1 MTELRSLR
9 QDEWIRLCETIRRGY
24 CILILGPDIAVDPDQ
39 DDSLPLSD
47 QLAHLLLKEC
57 EINLESNSI
66 NADLPLAAELFLKS
80 QQKDRFDL
88 EIKSDR
94 FLQGL
99 EGKTT
104 QVHRNLAALP
114 FRLIIKTTHDQ
125 LIETA
130 LQENGV
136 DKRPKISWY
145 NFKDP
150 NRHAITLSSDPTQ
163 PLVYGLFGDRSQL
176 DSLVLSESDLLD
188 FIVKVARG
196 SSTLPDEIAA
206 QLADP
211 QKAFL
216 FLGFGFHRW
225 YARILVHLF
234 RAHRRG
240 ARSIALEQETVYNSN
255 AWQETALFFDSA
267 YAISF
272 RNQSWL
278 DFSSTLLDK
287 FTSYTETRK
296 IIPSVK
302 PVSGMPKL
310 FLCHDND
317 DAEKVADLELKLRDN
332 GFETWLDSQQL
343 RGGEE
348 WDRRIKRVIGTSV
361 DYVLVLESP
370 KLVSK
375 VKGYVFKEI
384 DAALERQKEM
394 RRGFSFLIPTTLE
407 SCEGLSELNHLQR
420 MDITTE
426 AGFERLCEDILRDWQ
441 KQQGLATSGESL

>member
-9 QDEWIRLCETIRRGY
+9 QDEWTRLCETIRRGH
-24 CILILGPDIAVDPDQ
+24 CILVLGPDIAIDADQ
-39 DDSLPLSD
+39 KDSLPLSD
-47 QLAHLLLKEC
+47 QLAQLLFKEC
-57 EINLESNSI
+57 DIDPESI
-66 NADLPLAAELFLKS
+66 PANADLPLAAELFLKS

-88 EIKSDR
+88 EIKTDT
-94 FLQGL
+94 FLRQY
-99 EGKTT
+99 EGRSTPI
-104 QVHRNLAALP
+104 HRSLAALP
-114 FRLIIKTTHDQ
+114 FRLIIKTTHDHY
-125 LIETA
+125 IETA
-130 LQENGV
+130 LQEEGV
-136 DKRPKISWY
+136 EKRPKAGWY

-150 NRHAITLSSDPTQ
+150 NRHTVTLSDDPNQ

-196 SSTLPDEIAA
+196 SSTLPDKIAA
-206 QLADP
+206 QLADT

-225 YARILVHLF
+225 YARILLHLF

-240 ARSIALEQETVYNSN
+240 ARSIALEQEAVYHSN
-255 AWQETALFFDSA
+255 AWQETALFFDST

-272 RNQSWL
+272 HNQSWRE
-278 DFSSTLLDK
+278 FSSTLLEQ
-287 FTSYTETRK
+287 FRGYTETRQAV
-296 IIPSVK
+296 PSAK
-302 PVSGMPKL
+302 PVSGAPKL

-317 DAEKVADLELKLRDN
+317 DAERIAALELKLSEH
-332 GFETWLDSQQL
+332 GFETWLDRQHL

-348 WDRRIKRVIGTSV
+348 WDRRINQVIGKSV

-375 VKGYVFKEI
+375 AKGYVFKEI

-394 RRGFSFLIPTTLE
+394 RRGFSFLIPATLE
-407 SCEGLSELNHLQR
+407 ACEGLTELNHLQR
-420 MDITTE
+420 VDITTD
-426 AGFERLCEDILRDWQ
+426 AGFERLCRDIRDDWQ
-441 KQQGLATSGESL
+441 RQQNLTAVGASS